1 MVGRKGE
8 FGYPEAF
15 GWSFL
20 ALGGLLL
27 SAHGLAALRPAASAD
42 LVSLG
47 ILSAAVYLLFSAL
60 LIGVYG
66 PRALP
71 EPRASSEPRSST
83 RPLRGDGQL
92 LRVLGLRPTHPL
104 LAVLGLGLGV
114 AAQIP
119 ADSVRQ
125 LVELWTPM
133 SEEETLR
140 RAALLTSETPLE
152 AVMMAVVAA
161 CLVPVAEEVFFRGAL
176 FGALT
181 RSGRQG
187 VGAALVTS
195 IAFTISHADPRLW
208 APIGVVAAMAG
219 YLRLVSGS
227 LFPCLALHVGFNSV
241 TVVGAASGWIRPYED
256 IQTPISVVIGGWLFA
271 AALLVTVGWLAHG
284 SERAAHSRSED
295 SNDR

>member
-1 MVGRKGE
+1 MEGRKGA

-20 ALGGLLL
+20 ALAGLLL
-27 SAHGLAALRPAASAD
+27 SAHGLAALRPGFTED

-47 ILSAAVYLLFSAL
+47 TLSAAVYLLFAAL
-60 LIGVYG
+60 LLGVYG
-66 PRALP
+66 PQTLP
-71 EPRASSEPRSST
+71 EPRSSAPPDSST
-83 RPLRGDGQL
+83 RRLRGDGRL
-92 LRVLGLRPTHPL
+92 LQVLGLRGTHPL
-104 LAVLGLGLGV
+104 LALLGLGLGV
-114 AAQIP
+114 IAQIP
-119 ADSVRQ
+119 ADTVRQ

-133 SEEETLR
+133 SEEETLK
-140 RAALLTSETPLE
+140 RAALLTSETQLQ
-152 AVMMAVVAA
+152 AVMMVVVAA
-161 CLVPVAEEVFFRGAL
+161 CLVPVAEEIFFRGAL

-181 RSGRQG
+181 RSGRRG
-187 VGAALVTS
+187 VGAAVVTS

-241 TVVGAASGWIRPYED
+241 TVVGAASGWVRPYEG

-284 SERAAHSRSED
+284 SERAARSRSED
-295 SNDR
+295 ENDR